1 MPQEKNENRFKGFP
15 SAARKK
21 VQTQKRPMIVESTC
35 KPQEWYLATMVV
47 ESSNDVP
54 QVDYLQGNPGNWS

>member
-1 MPQEKNENRFKGFP
+1 MKIDSKDFRVPHRNKSKL
-15 SAARKK
+15 K
-21 VQTQKRPMIVESTC
+21 KRPMIVESTC